1 MRGSLLGTARAFAK
15 KAKLERTENKKKKGG
30 GGAKP
35 AWVMTVGKDG
45 RQNSDGRMKQ
55 FGGGLGQLG
64 TLR

>member
-15 KAKLERTENKKKKGG
+15 KAKLERTENEKKNGG
-30 GGAKP
+30 EAKP

-45 RQNSDGRMKQ
+45 RQNSDGMMKK

>member
-15 KAKLERTENKKKKGG
+15 KAKLERTENKKKG
-30 GGAKP
+30 GGAKL